1 MEKYRQREEKNVTIR
16 KKSQFFIQTYKP
28 TRASSVEMIGHGQ
41 PKKSKKQYD
50 GKEK

>member
-1 MEKYRQREEKNVTIR
+1 MEKYRKKRRKKCSNK

-28 TRASSVEMIGHGQ
+28 TRASSVEMIGHGE